1 MIDTWP
7 IQGGHQ
13 RLAPP
18 LHDVTERPGD
28 ALAVRS
34 IGESFRRS
42 ETRSGESA
50 TNSGAGPAVWAGWDR
65 ASNLPRAMKSR
76 LQAVRSRWVIG
87 VLIVALLYY
96 GGASLG
102 LRLAFEKT
110 NASPVWPSS
119 GIALAAVL
127 LLGYRIWPGIAV
139 GAFLANVVGFLAHQ
153 AASALTVVVVSLT
166 IGVGNTVEAIAG
178 AFLLHRL
185 VGTRNRFYRA
195 QDGFRFTAVALLAC
209 CVSPSIGST
218 SVSLAGIA
226 PPAVYGTIWFTWWLG
241 DAIGMLLVTPLLL
254 TWGDEPQVRWSVRG
268 HVEAG
273 VPFASFVFAGW
284 VGVRGPVGG
293 AESQYPLSTAA
304 RSWGRWAA
312 VPFCRPAAG

>member
-18 LHDVTERPGD
+18 LHDVTERPGNS
-28 ALAVRS
+28 LAVRS

-42 ETRSGESA
+42 ETRGGESA

-76 LQAVRSRWVIG
+76 LQALRSRWVIG

-119 GIALAAVL
+119 GIALAAGL
-127 LLGYRIWPGIAV
+127 LLGYWGWPR
-139 GAFLANVVGFLAHQ
+139 
-153 AASALTVVVVSLT
+153 
-166 IGVGNTVEAIAG
+166 IAG
-178 AFLLHRL
+178 
-185 VGTRNRFYRA
+185 G
-195 QDGFRFTAVALLAC
+195 AVFSQRMGLLA
-209 CVSPSIGST
+209 PPT
-218 SVSLAGIA
+218 PPA
-226 PPAVYGTIWFTWWLG
+226 PP
-241 DAIGMLLVTPLLL
+241 LLV
-254 TWGDEPQVRWSVRG
+254 
-268 HVEAG
+268 
-273 VPFASFVFAGW
+273 
-284 VGVRGPVGG
+284 
-293 AESQYPLSTAA
+293 
-304 RSWGRWAA
+304 
-312 VPFCRPAAG
+312 